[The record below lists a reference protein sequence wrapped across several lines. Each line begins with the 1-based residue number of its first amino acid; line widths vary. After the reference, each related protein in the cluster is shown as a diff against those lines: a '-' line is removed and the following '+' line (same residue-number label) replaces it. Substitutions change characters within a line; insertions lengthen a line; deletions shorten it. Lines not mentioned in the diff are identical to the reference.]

1 MLPLQ
6 TYATF
11 LGLVA
16 AGHLLRRKGILSEEL
31 VRQALLVLFFVFIP
45 ASVLTGA
52 AGLERD
58 VAFSLWRLGLVAVGQ
73 YIVFMGLTL
82 ATARGF
88 GLTGVSRDTL
98 VFLVAHHNGIF
109 VPLPFIRSAAGEA
122 GALAA
127 VFYSQAYFLT
137 FLILTPLF
145 MDRDAFDP
153 RTVYAQFWPLL
164 AAMALA
170 VTVVLAPGSP
180 PDNLIR
186 LAIPILSRIA
196 AATGPLALFVVGA
209 SLRPDSSGIGM
220 DRVTALT
227 VGLRLVVGGI
237 LGVAVSRLVDLPLAW
252 RTCIAVEFGSA
263 SATVNVIL
271 IERLGLDAEVGARA
285 VFFTTMLS
293 TLTIPIV
300 LALV

>member
-6 TYATF
+6 TYVTF

-31 VRQALLVLFFVFIP
+31 VRRALLVLFFVFIP

-52 AGLERD
+52 AGLELD

-73 YIVFMGLTL
+73 YIVFLGLTL
-82 ATARGF
+82 ATARAF
-88 GLTGVSRDTL
+88 GLSGASRDTL

-137 FLILTPLF
+137 FLVLTPLF
-145 MDRDAFDP
+145 MDRDVFDP
-153 RTVYAQFWPLL
+153 RAVYAQFWPLL

-170 VTVVLAPGSP
+170 VIVVLAPGSP
-180 PDNLIR
+180 PDRLVR
-186 LAIPILSRIA
+186 LAVPVLSRIA

-209 SLRPDSSGIGM
+209 SLRPAPGGIGM
-220 DRVTALT
+220 DRVTALA
-227 VGLRLVVGGI
+227 VGLRLVVGAF
-237 LGVAVSRLVDLPLAW
+237 LGVTVSRLVDLPLAW
-252 RTCIAVEFGSA
+252 RTCIAVEFASA

-271 IERLGLDAEVGARA
+271 IERLGLEAEVGARA
-285 VFFTTMLS
+285 VFFTTIIS
-293 TLTIPIV
+293 TITIPIV